1 MAECEGKVAL
11 VTGGTSGIGRETAV
25 LFGKRGARVVV
36 AGRRVNEGK
45 ETVALIHNAGGE
57 GIFVQ
62 TDVSQASQVKA
73 VVEKTVEAFGGL
85 DYAFNNAGTEG
96 QWVPIVEQSE
106 EDWDRTIDINLKG
119 TWLCLKFEMQQMLK
133 QDRGG
138 AIVNMASVAG
148 FIGGHGVATYSAS
161 KHGVMGL
168 TKSAALEVAK
178 SGIRVNVVCPAVIET
193 AMADRLFGL
202 PDANKRS
209 LGLHPIGR
217 FGKPIEVAEA
227 VVWMCSDAASF
238 MTGQSLV
245 LDGGFLAGVAPPS
258 N

>member
-1 MAECEGKVAL
+1 MAKCEGKVAL

-62 TDVSQASQVKA
+62 TDVSQASHVKA
-73 VVEKTVEAFGGL
+73 VVEKAVEAFGGL

-96 QWVPIVEQSE
+96 KWVPIVEQSE

-202 PDANKRS
+202 PEANKRS

-217 FGKPIEVAEA
+217 FGKPLEVAEA

-245 LDGGFLAGVAPPS
+245 LDGGFLAGVAPPA